1 MIHSALK
8 KYNNVY
14 LFVKSGIPSLL
25 KSHKSSKYNPKIVRM
40 FSKKL
45 CFLAFEEINV
55 TLLQMAL
62 FLRNYNI
69 LRLLTLFSTE
79 DQLSITQ
86 PQLVGLTI
94 MIDFDFS
101 AVAHS
106 HLKIGIS

>member
-1 MIHSALK
+1 
-8 KYNNVY
+8 
-14 LFVKSGIPSLL
+14 
-25 KSHKSSKYNPKIVRM
+25 M

-45 CFLAFEEINV
+45 CFLAFEEIDV

-69 LRLLTLFSTE
+69 LRLLTLFFTE
-79 DQLSITQ
+79 NQLSITQ
-86 PQLVGLTI
+86 PQLFGLTI